1 MKRNFFLINYKIIF
15 YSIYTIYTD
24 ISCIFIF
31 PIKRWGGPTHLAWG
45 GPPVRLGGAPTSP
58 PLKRNIYL
66 INLIN
71 LMNKINIFSK

>member
-24 ISCIFIF
+24 ISFIFIF

-45 GPPVRLGGAPTSP
+45 GPLVRLGGPHLPPTETEQIFFKLLSIII
-58 PLKRNIYL
+58 NYL
-66 INLIN
+66 
-71 LMNKINIFSK
+71 S